1 MPCGIV
7 RAVSRA
13 HVLLLENIHVS
24 AHEELRRNDV
34 AVHTHSGGMQAP
46 QLIEALRALPGEGP
60 RMVGIRSKTR
70 VTAEVFA
77 AVPNLIGVGAFCIG
91 TDQIDLTA
99 ARQAGVVVFNAPF
112 SNTRSVAELILGEVI
127 MLSRQIFPR
136 STACHRGE
144 WRKSATG
151 SNEVRGKTIGIVGYG
166 HIGSQLSVLA
176 ESLGLRVL
184 YYDLVSKLPLGNAR
198 PVDSLE
204 ELLRTSDFVTLHVPD
219 TELTRGMIGEGELAC
234 MRRGSYLLN
243 ASRGQ
248 VVDIPALREALVSEH
263 LAGAAIDVYPAEPA
277 KPSAPFLSELRGVES
292 AILTPHIGGSTEEAQ
307 ENIGREVGSAL
318 GSYLLHGSTSGAVN
332 IPNLDAAPLNSGCR
346 IVNVHR
352 NVPGVLSAINRA
364 VAESEVN
371 VTGQS
376 LGTVEDVGLL
386 IVDLALERDELRA
399 LDLSRAIAAL
409 PTSLRTRIL

>member
-1 MPCGIV
+1 MACGIV

-24 AHEELRRNDV
+24 AHEELRRSDV
-34 AVHTHSGGMQAP
+34 AVHTHSGGMRAP
-46 QLIEALRALPGEGP
+46 QLIEALRALPGDAP

-91 TDQIDLTA
+91 TDQIDLVA
-99 ARQAGVVVFNAPF
+99 ARRSGVVVFNAPF
-112 SNTRSVAELILGEVI
+112 SNTRSVAELILGQVI

-136 STACHRGE
+136 SMACHRGE
-144 WRKSATG
+144 WRKSAAG
-151 SNEVRGKTIGIVGYG
+151 SHEVRGKTIGIVGYG

-176 ESLGLRVL
+176 ESLGLRVI

-198 PVDSLE
+198 PVDSLA

-219 TELTRGMIGEGELAC
+219 TELTRGMIGAAELGC

-277 KPSAPFLSELRGVES
+277 KPSAPFLSDLRGVET

-318 GSYLLHGSTSGAVN
+318 GAYLVHGSTSGAVN
-332 IPNLDAAPLNSGCR
+332 IPNLDAAPLDSGCR